1 MRIALAQLD
10 PVIGDLDANVDAILA
25 AVAEAH
31 AASADVL
38 LCAELAVCGY
48 PPRDLLL
55 REGFVE
61 ACERAVHRIAIESGD
76 CCTIVGAPR
85 RLESGGLANSAF
97 VCRDGAVQAVADKQL
112 LPGYD
117 VFDEDRYFRPGQR
130 ACECRLDGVHLG
142 VLLCEDAWQA
152 RDIGGDP
159 DRYPVNPV
167 ADLAAAGVELLLVPS
182 ASPFVVGKH
191 ARHASELVRL
201 ASRHELSVAVVNQR
215 GANDDLIFNGE
226 AFVVDAQGRTRFAR
240 GEFDSRRSTID
251 VIDLDDAAEV
261 EVAEL
266 VDDEARSRAL
276 VESVDGYVRKTGHSE
291 IVIGLSGGIDS
302 ALAATIAA
310 AAIGGERVT
319 GVLMPSRFSS
329 QGSLDDARSLAANLG
344 LGDVLELPIGAL
356 HDEVLRSLGDQD
368 ATGVTDQNIQARLRG
383 LLLMAIANE
392 RGALVVATGNK
403 SELGVGYSTLYGD
416 MNGAL
421 AVLGDIYKTD
431 AYSMAEWINANP
443 ESIGLASPPIPV
455 ESITKPPSAE
465 LAEDQLDEDSLP
477 PYEVLDD
484 VLRRLVDDERS
495 VAEVITDV
503 DHEPAIVHR
512 IARMLDLAQF
522 KREQAAVIPKT
533 TPRAFGRGRP
543 WPIVSRDGSRIQE
556 QAARPSPDPSL

>member
-167 ADLAAAGVELLLVPS
+167 APASVEI
-182 ASPFVVGKH
+182 
-191 ARHASELVRL
+191 E
-201 ASRHELSVAVVNQR
+201 VA
-215 GANDDLIFNGE
+215 
-226 AFVVDAQGRTRFAR
+226 TY
-240 GEFDSRRSTID
+240 RRSI
-251 VIDLDDAAEV
+251 
-261 EVAEL
+261 
-266 VDDEARSRAL
+266 
-276 VESVDGYVRKTGHSE
+276 
-291 IVIGLSGGIDS
+291 
-302 ALAATIAA
+302 
-310 AAIGGERVT
+310 
-319 GVLMPSRFSS
+319 
-329 QGSLDDARSLAANLG
+329 DAR
-344 LGDVLELPIGAL
+344 
-356 HDEVLRSLGDQD
+356 
-368 ATGVTDQNIQARLRG
+368 
-383 LLLMAIANE
+383 
-392 RGALVVATGNK
+392 
-403 SELGVGYSTLYGD
+403 
-416 MNGAL
+416 
-421 AVLGDIYKTD
+421 
-431 AYSMAEWINANP
+431 
-443 ESIGLASPPIPV
+443 
-455 ESITKPPSAE
+455 
-465 LAEDQLDEDSLP
+465 
-477 PYEVLDD
+477 
-484 VLRRLVDDERS
+484 
-495 VAEVITDV
+495 
-503 DHEPAIVHR
+503 
-512 IARMLDLAQF
+512 
-522 KREQAAVIPKT
+522 
-533 TPRAFGRGRP
+533 
-543 WPIVSRDGSRIQE
+543 
-556 QAARPSPDPSL
+556 